1 MKIEIDD
8 EYADEVVAAI
18 LREIYVDS
26 LYKIKMEG
34 RHTEDEAFSEFNKEF
49 IADLEEIVIHIP
61 PVLAY
66 IMPEGAYE
74 EFMQRVKEMKEND

>member
-8 EYADEVVAAI
+8 VYADEVVAAI

-26 LYKIKMEG
+26 LYEIKMDD
-34 RHTEDEAFSEFNKEF
+34 RHTD
-49 IADLEEIVIHIP
+49 DLECLEELIIHIP
-61 PVLAY
+61 PVLSY
-66 IMPEGAYE
+66 LMPTGAYE